1 MGLLSTPKADASEG
15 EVIMSNQ
22 QLAPNARDLLGPGG
36 AYEIVE
42 TDINGVRLPT
52 FKNAP
57 MNLREYYQA
66 ALEGADATFY
76 VYEDERYTFADAC
89 KHGERV
95 AGALGDLGVQ
105 PGDTVGI
112 AMRNYPEWVWAYM
125 GITSLG
131 AVAVAMNAWWS
142 GEEMMYGID
151 DSGLKT
157 IFVDRERL
165 EHLSP
170 YLDENHLN
178 VIAVRTSHT
187 SGSGVLAWEDFIG
200 ASDVTPQWSDI
211 RADDSAM
218 ILYTSGST
226 AHPKGAVS
234 SHRAII
240 HSLLGWEAGA
250 ALARANAGR
259 RQRPPDRQPSMIL
272 TVPLFHVTGLNGQL
286 LPSFGS
292 GRKVVGMYKWDAEK
306 ALAIIEREGIT
317 HFSGV
322 PTMAYELVNSP
333 NYDNYD
339 LSSLRSIGGGG
350 AAMTPKPSQRIDERS
365 QRKTRASA
373 AYGMTETNGLAASNA
388 GDNLRLRPTSCGK
401 PMPPLVQMRITD
413 PDGIEVPRG
422 TTGEIQIKGPMI
434 FSGYWNRPDDTA
446 QALVDGWLRTG
457 DIGHMDE
464 ENFVYITDR
473 EKDMIIRGG
482 ENIGCPEVE
491 AVIFNHPKVS
501 ECAVFGL
508 PDERLG
514 ETVAAAVMVAPT
526 ELLTVGDIQ
535 SYVGEHL
542 ARFKVPE
549 YIWIYQDHLPRTAS
563 GKIFKRGLRDEALA
577 KMRPKEDAL
586 AV

>member
-1 MGLLSTPKADASEG
+1 MSTQHPVPTASE
-15 EVIMSNQ
+15 
-22 QLAPNARDLLGPGG
+22 LLGPGG
-36 AYEIVE
+36 AYELVDTE
-42 TDINGVRLPT
+42 INGVRLPT

-57 MNLREYYQA
+57 VHLREYYQA
-66 ALEGADATFY
+66 ALEWADATFY
-76 VYEDERYTFADAC
+76 VYEDERYTFADAWQRA
-89 KHGERV
+89 ERI
-95 AGALGDLGVQ
+95 AGALTELGVK
-105 PGDTVGI
+105 PGDTVGV

-125 GITSLG
+125 GITALG
-131 AVAVAMNAWWS
+131 AVVVAMNAWWS

-157 IFVDRERL
+157 LFVDRERL
-165 EHLSP
+165 EHVSP
-170 YLDENHLN
+170 YLDEKDLD
-178 VIAVRTSHT
+178 VIAVRTTHT
-187 SGSGVLAWEDFIG
+187 SGRGVRTWEDFVG
-200 ASDVTPQWSDI
+200 ACDGPPDWPDVGP
-211 RADDSAM
+211 DDHAM

-240 HSLLGWEAGA
+240 HCLLGWEAGA

-259 RQRPPDRQPSMIL
+259 RQRPRESQPSMIL

-292 GRKVVGMYKWDAEK
+292 GRKVVGMFKWDAEK

-333 NYDNYD
+333 NYDSYD

-350 AAMTPKPSQRIDERS
+350 AAMTAKHSQRIDERS

-388 GDNLRLRPTSCGK
+388 GDNLRQRPTSCGR
-401 PMPPLVQMRITD
+401 PMAPLVQMRITA
-413 PDGIEVPRG
+413 PDGSDVPRG
-422 TTGEIQIKGPMI
+422 ATGEIQIKGPML
-434 FSGYWNRPDDTA
+434 FSGYWNKPEATA
-446 QALVDGWLRTG
+446 DALVDGWLRTG

-464 ENFVYITDR
+464 EDFVFITDR

-491 AVIFNHPKVS
+491 AVIFNHAKVA

-514 ETVAAAVMVAPT
+514 ETVAAAVMVKPA

-535 SYVGEHL
+535 SFVGEHL

-549 YIWIYQDHLPRTAS
+549 HVWIYEEQLPRTAS
-563 GKIFKRGLRDEALA
+563 GKIFKRGLRAEALERL
-577 KMRPKEDAL
+577 KLDDTG
-586 AV
+586 

>member
-1 MGLLSTPKADASEG
+1 MSTQHDAPTAAE
-15 EVIMSNQ
+15 
-22 QLAPNARDLLGPGG
+22 LLGPGG
-36 AYEIVE
+36 AFELID

-52 FKNAP
+52 FKNAHSH
-57 MNLREYYQA
+57 LREYYQA
-66 ALEGADATFY
+66 ALEWADETFY
-76 VYEDERYTFADAC
+76 VYEDERYTFADAWQRA
-89 KHGERV
+89 ERV
-95 AGALGDLGVQ
+95 ASALHELGVR
-105 PGDTVGI
+105 PGDRVGI

-125 GITSLG
+125 GITAYG
-131 AVAVAMNAWWS
+131 AVVVAMNAWWS
-142 GEEMMYGID
+142 GEEMIYGID
-151 DSGLKT
+151 DSGLQA

-170 YLDENHLN
+170 YLDEKDLD
-178 VIAVRTSHT
+178 VIVVRTPHT
-187 SGSGVLAWEDFIG
+187 SGKGVRTWEEFIATG
-200 ASDVTPQWSDI
+200 DGTLQWPDI
-211 RADDSAM
+211 ETDNHAM

-240 HSLLGWEAGA
+240 HCLLGWEAAA

-259 RQRPPDRQPSMIL
+259 RQRPREKQPSMII

-339 LSSLRSIGGGG
+339 LSTLRSIGGGG
-350 AAMTPKPSQRIDERS
+350 AAMTPKHSQRIDERS
-365 QRKTRASA
+365 QGKTRASA

-388 GDNLRLRPTSCGK
+388 SNDLRERPTSCGR
-401 PMPPLVQMRITD
+401 PMAPLVQIRIMSA
-413 PDGIEVPRG
+413 DGVEVARG
-422 TTGEIQIKGPMI
+422 TTGEIQIKGPML
-434 FSGYWNRPDDTA
+434 FSGYWNRPEATA
-446 QALVDGWLRTG
+446 ETLVDGWLRTG

-464 ENFVYITDR
+464 DDFVYITDR

-491 AVIFNHPKVS
+491 AVIFNHEKVA

-514 ETVAAAVMVAPT
+514 ECVAAVVMVKPA
-526 ELLTVGDIQ
+526 ELLTCGDIQ
-535 SYVGEHL
+535 SFVGDHL

-549 YIWIYQDHLPRTAS
+549 HVWIYEEHLPRTAS
-563 GKIFKRGLRDEALA
+563 GKIFKRGLRTEALA
-577 KMRPKEDAL
+577 RLKLDVA
-586 AV
+586 ASTAAG

>member
-1 MGLLSTPKADASEG
+1 MSTQQPTPTASE
-15 EVIMSNQ
+15 
-22 QLAPNARDLLGPGG
+22 LLGPGG
-36 AYEIVE
+36 AYELVE
-42 TDINGVRLPT
+42 TEINGVGLPT

-57 MNLREYYQA
+57 VHLREYYQA
-66 ALEGADATFY
+66 ALEWADATFY
-76 VYEDERYTFADAC
+76 VYEDERYTFADAWQQA
-89 KHGERV
+89 ERI
-95 AGALGDLGVQ
+95 AGALTELGVK
-105 PGDTVGI
+105 PGDTVGV

-125 GITSLG
+125 GITALG
-131 AVAVAMNAWWS
+131 AVVVAMNAWWS
-142 GEEMMYGID
+142 GEEMMYGIE

-165 EHLSP
+165 EHVSP
-170 YLDENHLN
+170 YLDEKDLD
-178 VIAVRTSHT
+178 VIAVRTTHT
-187 SGSGVLAWEDFIG
+187 SGRGVRTWEDFVG
-200 ASDVTPQWSDI
+200 ASDGPPQWPDVSP
-211 RADDSAM
+211 DDHAM

-240 HSLLGWEAGA
+240 HCLLGWEAGA

-259 RQRPPDRQPSMIL
+259 RQRPRESQPSMIL

-292 GRKVVGMYKWDAEK
+292 GRKVVGMFKWDAEK

-350 AAMTPKPSQRIDERS
+350 AAMMPKHSQRIDERS

-388 GDNLRLRPTSCGK
+388 GDNLRQRPTSCGR
-401 PMPPLVQMRITD
+401 PMAPLVQMRITG
-413 PDGIEVPRG
+413 PDGSEVPSG
-422 TTGEIQIKGPMI
+422 ATGEIQIKGPML
-434 FSGYWNRPDDTA
+434 FSGYWNNPEATA
-446 QALVDGWLRTG
+446 HALVDGWLRTG

-464 ENFVYITDR
+464 EDFVFITDR

-491 AVIFNHPKVS
+491 AVIFNHAKVA

-514 ETVAAAVMVAPT
+514 EPVAAAVMVKPA
-526 ELLTVGDIQ
+526 ELVTVGDIQ
-535 SYVGEHL
+535 SFVGEHL

-549 YIWIYQDHLPRTAS
+549 HVWIYEEHLPRTAS
-563 GKIFKRGLRDEALA
+563 GKIFKRGLRDEALE
-577 KMRPKEDAL
+577 RLNLDDTG
-586 AV
+586 

>member
-1 MGLLSTPKADASEG
+1 ME

-22 QLAPNARDLLGPGG
+22 TLAPSPGELLGPGG
-36 AYEIVE
+36 TYELVE
-42 TDINGVRLPT
+42 TDINGVRLPV
-52 FKNAP
+52 FRNAP
-57 MNLREYYQA
+57 PHLRAYYQA
-66 ALEGADATFY
+66 ALQWADATFY
-76 VYEDERYTFADAC
+76 VYEDERYTFAEAW
-89 KHGERV
+89 KQVERV
-95 AGALGDLGVQ
+95 ASALCELRVQ

-112 AMRNYPEWVWAYM
+112 AMRNYPEWVWSYM
-125 GITSLG
+125 AITSLG

-142 GEEMMYGID
+142 GEEMMYGIL

-170 YLDENHLN
+170 YLDENDLN

-187 SGSGVLAWEDFIG
+187 SGKGVRAWDAFIG
-200 ASDVTPQWSDI
+200 ASDITPNWPDI
-211 RADDSAM
+211 RPDDNAM

-226 AHPKGAVS
+226 ARPKGAVS

-240 HSLLGWEAGA
+240 HSLLGWEAAA
-250 ALARANAGR
+250 ALARAQAGR
-259 RQRPPDRQPSMIL
+259 RQRPRDKQPSMIL

-292 GRKVVGMYKWDAEK
+292 GRKVVGMYKWDVEK

-333 NYDNYD
+333 NYDKYN

-350 AAMTPKPSQRIDERS
+350 AAMTPKHSQQIDERS

-373 AYGMTETNGLAASNA
+373 AYGMTETNGLATSNA
-388 GDNLRLRPTSCGK
+388 GDNLRQRPTSCGR

-413 PDGIEVPRG
+413 PNGSEVSRG
-422 TTGEIQIKGPMI
+422 TTGEIQIKGPML
-434 FSGYWNRPDDTA
+434 FAGYWNKPDATA
-446 QALVDGWLRTG
+446 DAIVEGWLRTG

-491 AVIFNHPKVS
+491 EVIFNHPKVS

-514 ETVAAAVMVAPT
+514 ETVAAAVMVKPA

-535 SYVGEHL
+535 SYVGDHL

-549 YIWIYQDHLPRTAS
+549 HVWIYEDHLPRTAS
-563 GKIFKRGLRDEALA
+563 GKIFKRGLRDAALE
-577 KMRPKEDAL
+577 KMKIDR
-586 AV
+586 AVPTAAG

>member
-1 MGLLSTPKADASEG
+1 
-15 EVIMSNQ
+15 
-22 QLAPNARDLLGPGG
+22 
-36 AYEIVE
+36 
-42 TDINGVRLPT
+42 
-52 FKNAP
+52 
-57 MNLREYYQA
+57 
-66 ALEGADATFY
+66 
-76 VYEDERYTFADAC
+76 
-89 KHGERV
+89 
-95 AGALGDLGVQ
+95 
-105 PGDTVGI
+105 
-112 AMRNYPEWVWAYM
+112 MRNYPEWVWAYM
-125 GITSLG
+125 GITALG
-131 AVAVAMNAWWS
+131 AVVVAMNAWWS
-142 GEEMMYGID
+142 GEEMIFGIH

-170 YLDENHLN
+170 YLDEQDLD
-178 VIAVRTSHT
+178 VIAVRTPHT
-187 SGSGVLAWEDFIG
+187 SGTGVRTWEDFVG
-200 ASDVTPQWSDI
+200 ASDGLTDWPDVGP
-211 RADDSAM
+211 DDHAM

-240 HSLLGWEAGA
+240 HCLLGWEAGA
-250 ALARANAGR
+250 ALARAKAGR
-259 RQRPPDRQPSMIL
+259 PQRPRASQPSMIL

-292 GRKVVGMYKWDAEK
+292 GRKVVGMYKWEAEK

-333 NYDNYD
+333 NYDSYD

-350 AAMTPKPSQRIDERS
+350 AAMTPKHSRCIDERS

-388 GDNLRLRPTSCGK
+388 GDNLRQRPTSCGQ
-401 PMPPLVQMRITD
+401 PMAPLVQMRISA
-413 PDGIEVPRG
+413 PDGSEVPRG
-422 TTGEIQIKGPMI
+422 ATGEIQIKGPML
-434 FSGYWNRPDDTA
+434 FSGYWNNPQATA
-446 QALVDGWLRTG
+446 EALVDGWLRSG
-457 DIGHMDE
+457 DIGHMDDE
-464 ENFVYITDR
+464 DFVYITDR

-491 AVIFNHPKVS
+491 AVIFNHVKVA

-514 ETVAAAVMVAPT
+514 ETVAAVVMVKPT
-526 ELLTVGDIQ
+526 ELLTGGDIQ
-535 SYVGEHL
+535 SFVGEHL

-549 YIWIYQDHLPRTAS
+549 HVWIYEEHLPRTAS
-563 GKIFKRGLRDEALA
+563 GKIFKRGLRLEALERLKLGRA
-577 KMRPKEDAL
+577 EPA
-586 AV
+586 AAG

>member
-1 MGLLSTPKADASEG
+1 MST
-15 EVIMSNQ
+15 Q
-22 QLAPNARDLLGPGG
+22 QLAPNARELLGPGG
-36 AYEIVE
+36 PYELVE

-57 MNLREYYQA
+57 LHLREYYQS
-66 ALEGADATFY
+66 ALEWADATFY
-76 VYEDERYTFADAC
+76 VYEDERYTFADAWQQ
-89 KHGERV
+89 GQRV
-95 AGALGDLGVQ
+95 ASTLSELGVQ
-105 PGDTVGI
+105 SGDTVGI
-112 AMRNYPEWVWAYM
+112 AMRNYPEWVWSSM
-125 GITSLG
+125 GVTSLG

-151 DSGLKT
+151 DSGMKT

-170 YLDENHLN
+170 YLDENDLN

-187 SGSGVLAWEDFIG
+187 SGRGVRAWDDVVG
-200 ASDVTPQWSDI
+200 TSDVAPNWPDI
-211 RADDSAM
+211 RADDNAM

-226 AHPKGAVS
+226 AQPKGVVS

-240 HSLLGWEAGA
+240 HSLLGWEAAA
-250 ALARANAGR
+250 ALARASAGR
-259 RQRPPDRQPSMIL
+259 RQRPRDKQPSMIL

-306 ALAIIEREGIT
+306 ALGIIEREHIT

-333 NYDNYD
+333 NYDKYD

-350 AAMTPKPSQRIDERS
+350 AAMTPKHSQRIDERS
-365 QRKTRASA
+365 QSKTRASA

-388 GDNLRLRPTSCGK
+388 GDNLRQRPTSCGK
-401 PMPPLVQMRITD
+401 PMPPLVQMRITGS
-413 PDGIEVPRG
+413 DGIEVPRG
-422 TTGEIQIKGPMI
+422 TTGEIQIKGPMV
-434 FSGYWNRPDDTA
+434 FSGYWNRPDATA
-446 QALVDGWLRTG
+446 ETLVDGWVRTG

-464 ENFVYITDR
+464 EDFVYITDR

-501 ECAVFGL
+501 ECAVFGI

-514 ETVAAAVMVAPT
+514 ETVAAAVMVTPN

-549 YIWIYQDHLPRTAS
+549 HVWIYEDHLPRTAS
-563 GKIFKRGLRDEALA
+563 GKIFKRGLRDEVLQTM
-577 KMRPKEDAL
+577 KVDE
-586 AV
+586 AVPTTGG